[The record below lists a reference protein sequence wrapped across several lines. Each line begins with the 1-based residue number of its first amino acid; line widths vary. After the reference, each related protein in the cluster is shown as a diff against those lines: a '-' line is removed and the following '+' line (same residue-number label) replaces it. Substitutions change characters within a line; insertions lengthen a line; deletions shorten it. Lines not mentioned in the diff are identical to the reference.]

1 MKFVT
6 LILLF
11 AAICFADSFVDTV
24 HFCVSYKKNV
34 PELFFKKNVNQ
45 EFPRLWHMDYYMDCN
60 PHEWSR
66 ITYSNTFE
74 IDFPKEWGCSPEFS
88 PSRTYECANKK
99 GDSLKSVLSPVIR
112 LNEDYSYKC
121 LAASRK
127 LISENYGK
135 EWRMTLNVKLEQVLD
150 TVRVQGKNCTY
161 KRARNNEVNTS
172 HLFSA
177 ILDGECPTGM
187 KPSQLQ

>member
-1 MKFVT
+1 M
-6 LILLF
+6 
-11 AAICFADSFVDTV
+11 C
-24 HFCVSYKKNV
+24 
-34 PELFFKKNVNQ
+34 E
-45 EFPRLWHMDYYMDCN
+45 
-60 PHEWSR
+60 
-66 ITYSNTFE
+66 
-74 IDFPKEWGCSPEFS
+74 
-88 PSRTYECANKK
+88 KK